1 MTEETVSIRPADPFA
16 PESLRLIE
24 QLWSELGALYPEVSG
39 PPFPPKDIVG
49 DRAVFVLAWSG
60 DQAIAC
66 GALRP
71 FPSGDFSI
79 GEIKRMFVAPHA
91 RGRGVARVILA
102 KLEELAA
109 KLRLSERPIGNRR
122 TTAGRDP
129 SV

>member
-24 QLWSELGALYPEVSG
+24 QLWSELGALYPEVNG

-91 RGRGVARVILA
+91 RGHGGGSSDSCEAGGTGF
-102 KLEELAA
+102 E
-109 KLRLSERPIGNRR
+109 LRLSERAMSVAIPSAGNS
-122 TTAGRDP
+122 T
-129 SV
+129 